1 MPKGKVVFVV
11 EGELEKDF
19 LQKQCGTQSIIR
31 RVPSNGEDVALG
43 RLALMVRAILLTIK
57 NPSKV
62 FVILDREMR
71 DRGASE
77 CEAELLSELRG
88 LGINTDIS
96 VHFADRMVE
105 NWIIADS
112 RALLSEDLIVDV
124 TDGAEGFGGKSRL
137 KQAFR
142 VRELTYSE
150 RVDGV
155 RLLNKCSASAI
166 AQKCESFARLY
177 NSVKNAEVH
186 CEWIER

>member
-1 MPKGKVVFVV
+1 
-11 EGELEKDF
+11 
-19 LQKQCGTQSIIR
+19 
-31 RVPSNGEDVALG
+31 
-43 RLALMVRAILLTIK
+43 
-57 NPSKV
+57 
-62 FVILDREMR
+62 
-71 DRGASE
+71 
-77 CEAELLSELRG
+77 
-88 LGINTDIS
+88 
-96 VHFADRMVE
+96 MVE